1 MSDAAE
7 SAAKPATAP
16 TRAAN
21 AAAVDGLP
29 FTDRRDYED
38 SRRGFVATLDDPV
51 IRRSDG
57 FPVIDVSAHDFVLE
71 SEDAPDTVHPS
82 LWRHAQVSH
91 PHGLF
96 EVTEGIYQ
104 VRGLDLS
111 NITIVE
117 GDEGIVVIDPLVYT
131 ETAQA
136 ALDLYRAHRGD
147 RPVKALIYTHSHA
160 DHYGGAK
167 AVLSQEDVD
176 SGRASVIAPEGFL
189 YEAVAENVYAGN
201 AMSRRAI
208 YMYGPMIPPGPQGH
222 INAGLANA
230 LSNLGS
236 STLIA
241 PSDYIGRTGET
252 RTVDGVEM
260 VFQMAPGTEAPSE
273 FLVHFPKHRALC
285 AAEDAT
291 HTLHN
296 LYTLRGAQV
305 RDAATWWKT
314 LNETVELFGA
324 DTDVIFAQHHWPR
337 WGSDDIVAYLE
348 NQRDLYKYLHDQVLH
363 LANKGET
370 MLEIAEQLVLPAGI
384 SGQWY
389 NRDYYG
395 SVSHNAKAV
404 YQRYLGWYDS
414 NPAHLHAL
422 PPAEA
427 GARYVDLI
435 GGADAV
441 LEEARA
447 AFDAGD
453 YRWAAE
459 ILSHLVFAQP
469 DNRDAAL
476 LQADT
481 LEQLGY
487 QSENPTWRNE
497 YLMGAQELRGGV
509 RDLGAI
515 QLATHDVLAA
525 MSPEMVF
532 DFMGIKLNGPRAA
545 EHSTRLQWEVTD
557 AAPGQPTTYALELRN
572 GCLIYTPGKS
582 LVNPDAAVSATRA
595 ALAAAVFG
603 ASDTDRSPVDD
614 LAVTGDGESVSTLF
628 SLLDDFPFW
637 FPIVQP

>member
-1 MSDAAE
+1 MADSE
-7 SAAKPATAP
+7 LSPKPASAHTA
-16 TRAAN
+16 RAN
-21 AAAVDGLP
+21 AAARDDLP
-29 FTDRRDYED
+29 AGDRRDYD
-38 SRRGFVATLDDPV
+38 DASRGFVATLEDPV
-51 IRRSDG
+51 IRRADG
-57 FPVIDVSAHDFVLE
+57 MPVIDIAGHDFVLE
-71 SEDAPDTVHPS
+71 SDEAPDTVHPS
-82 LWRHAQVSH
+82 LWRHAQVNQ

-96 EVTEGIYQ
+96 EVTDGIYQ

-111 NITIVE
+111 NITFVE
-117 GDEGIVVIDPLVYT
+117 GDEGVIVIDPLVYA

-136 ALDLYRAHRGD
+136 ALALYRAHRGD
-147 RPVKALIYTHSHA
+147 RPVKALIYTHSHT
-160 DHYGGAK
+160 DHYGGSK
-167 AVLSQEDVD
+167 AILSQDDLEA
-176 SGRASVIAPEGFL
+176 GRAVVIAPEGFL

-201 AMSRRAI
+201 AMTRRAT
-208 YMYGPMIPPGPQGH
+208 YMYGPMIPPGPRGH
-222 INAGLANA
+222 VNAGLASA

-236 STLIA
+236 STLLA
-241 PSDYIGRTGET
+241 PTDLIRETGEK
-252 RTVDGVEM
+252 RVVDGVEM
-260 VFQMAPGTEAPSE
+260 VFQMAPGTEAPAE
-273 FLVHFPKHRALC
+273 FLIHFPQRRALC

-314 LNETVELFGA
+314 LNKTIQLFGA
-324 DTDVIFAQHHWPR
+324 VTDVVFAQHHWPR
-337 WGSDDIVAYLE
+337 WGRDDIVAYLE

-370 MLEIAEQLVLPAGI
+370 MLEIAEQLELPPGL
-384 SGQWY
+384 SREWY
-389 NRDYYG
+389 NRGYYG

-427 GARYVDLI
+427 GARYVEII
-435 GGADAV
+435 GGADVV
-441 LEEARA
+441 LDKARA

-459 ILSHLVFAQP
+459 VLSHLVFAEP
-469 DNRDAAL
+469 ANREAAL

-487 QSENPTWRNE
+487 QCENPTWRNE

-515 QLATHDVLAA
+515 QLATLDVLEA
-525 MSPEMVF
+525 MPPEMIF
-532 DFMGIKLNGPRAA
+532 DYMGIKLDGSKAA
-545 EHSTRLQWEVTD
+545 ASVTIQWTLTD
-557 AAPGQPTTYALELRN
+557 TSAGGESGYALELRN
-572 GCLIYTPGKS
+572 GCLIYTAGKA
-582 LVNPDAAVSATRA
+582 LERPDATVSSTKA
-595 ALAAAVFG
+595 ALAGAVFG
-603 ASDTDRSPVDD
+603 TSSVADATASGA
-614 LAVTGDGESVSTLF
+614 LEVTGDGAVVADLF
-628 SLLDDFPFW
+628 ALLEDFAFW